1 MKKHFGN
8 IKLEN
13 QNDFQKER
21 LNNLTVRFNRWHDKQ
36 ISLLTFLINLF
47 FTLSIATIG
56 FVINNFKNELFS
68 KEICQ
73 SYSLGKS
80 VSIILII
87 SIIIGVL
94 TLFLRLYDFRYTKN
108 KIKFRKRKFQ
118 IKEDLKYEANKEWTQ
133 ELCQQQIDKYSTRTK
148 CLGNSTWFLF
158 YIQVFSYLIALIL
171 IVLYL

>member
-1 MKKHFGN
+1 MKKFGK

-21 LNNLTVRFNRWHDKQ
+21 SKELTVRFNRWQDKQ
-36 ISLLTFLINLF
+36 INLLTFLINLF

-68 KEICQ
+68 KVICQ

-94 TLFLRLYDFRYTKN
+94 TLFFRIYDFRYTKA

-118 IKEDLKYEANKEWTQ
+118 VKQELKYEATKEWSE
-133 ELCQQQIDKYSTRTK
+133 ELCDKEIYKFETRIK
-148 CLGNSTWFLF
+148 CLGKLTWCFF
-158 YIQVFSYLIALIL
+158 YLQVITYLSALIL
-171 IVLYL
+171 IIIYL